1 MIPFD
6 FDIRPL
12 GADHVEQAQLLAKMV
27 WQEVLR
33 KETGIKLDY
42 PLKPGVVL
50 RTYLSMDPGGSL
62 AAWSGERM
70 VGAIY
75 AHAWGKVGW
84 VGPMEVDPPWQRHG
98 IGTSLLHAAEGYLAD
113 QGCETIGLEA
123 MAERRGSVSFYE
135 SRGYHPVGDAP
146 FFDKR
151 LDGTQS
157 IAPSVSPLERK
168 DIPSWSSSI
177 SDLCRSISP
186 GLDLTREV
194 QGAMAIG
201 KALVNISDSGSLNGL
216 AVLHTEGSKDL
227 GGHQLRLMLVD
238 PISRNRKEV
247 GAALLS
253 SCEAFSHRTGAGR
266 LFFTTTI
273 DDSLV
278 DLLVN
283 GKYRILG
290 TNVRLVKGN
299 GDIRWWDGN
308 IISWTG

>member
-1 MIPFD
+1 L
-6 FDIRPL
+6 R
-12 GADHVEQAQLLAKMV
+12 ADQVEQAQRLAKGV
-27 WQEVLR
+27 WQDVFQ
-33 KETGIKLDY
+33 KETGISLDF
-42 PLKPGVVL
+42 PLKPELVL
-50 RTYLSMDPGGSL
+50 RTYISMDPGGSL

-84 VGPMEVDPPWQRHG
+84 VGPIEVDPSWQRHG
-98 IGTSLLHAAEGYLAD
+98 IGTSLLQAAEGYLAD
-113 QGCETIGLEA
+113 EGCETIGLEA
-123 MAERRGSVSFYE
+123 MTERRGSVSFYE
-135 SRGYHPVGDAP
+135 SRGYRPVGDAP

-151 LDGTQS
+151 LDDPQR

-168 DIPSWSSSI
+168 DIPSWSKSI

-186 GLDLTREV
+186 GLDLSREV

-201 KALVNISDSGSLNGL
+201 KALVAISDSGSLNGL
-216 AVLHTEGSKDL
+216 AVLHTEGSRDL

-238 PISRNRKEV
+238 PASRNRKEV

-253 SCEAFSHRTGAGR
+253 SCEASSHRMGAGR

-273 DDSLV
+273 DDALV

-283 GKYRILG
+283 RKYRILG
-290 TNVRLVKGN
+290 TNFRLVKGK
-299 GDIRWWDGN
+299 GEIRWWDGN